1 MNSIIQQ
8 SVVNIIIKLY
18 KMKKIETTF
27 GFDLVF
33 YWCSK
38 KHLSKERFFYVGGSP
53 KGKERS
59 DPGLELSVKK
69 NNNSI
74 IFFKYFVIFSQKEKK
89 WRATRRESKQN

>member
-1 MNSIIQQ
+1 
-8 SVVNIIIKLY
+8 
-18 KMKKIETTF
+18 MKKIETTF

-33 YWCSK
+33 YWCTKNISRK
-38 KHLSKERFFYVGGSP
+38 RDFFMWGGSP